1 MRTIIW
7 FIYFWGYLL
16 FSWPMLHKGLAA
28 QKRGDNAVGDAL
40 AAKYVPC
47 LLYTSRCV

>member
-28 QKRGDNAVGDAL
+28 QKRVRSAWGGCGGGSSDSAPQ
-40 AAKYVPC
+40 AAG
-47 LLYTSRCV
+47 LR

>member
-16 FSWPMLHKGLAA
+16 YSWPMLHKGLAA
-28 QKRGDNAVGDAL
+28 QKRGDNTVGDAWPPSMCPTGP
-40 AAKYVPC
+40 AAC
-47 LLYTSRCV
+47 